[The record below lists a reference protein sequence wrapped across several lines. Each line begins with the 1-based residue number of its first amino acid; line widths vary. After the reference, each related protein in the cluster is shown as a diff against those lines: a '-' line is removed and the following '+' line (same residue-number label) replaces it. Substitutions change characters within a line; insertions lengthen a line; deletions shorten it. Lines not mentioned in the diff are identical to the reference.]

1 MAAGVTPAMIRMM
14 GRWSSDVYEIYCRM
28 SLQAAL
34 GVGMAISSTQV
45 SPLDAKFE
53 EEHFELLQSEVDDY
67 RRQAGYD
74 EEDDAADGDD
84 PFDPLAVE

>member
-1 MAAGVTPAMIRMM
+1 MM

-34 GVGMAISSTQV
+34 GVGSAISSTQV
-45 SPLDAKFE
+45 SPLDAQFE
-53 EEHFELLQSEVDDY
+53 EEHFELLKSKVDDF
-67 RRQAGYD
+67 RRKAEYD